1 MKACTKCGQLLELAA
16 FYRHPG
22 MRDGRL
28 NKCKECHKADV
39 NANRR
44 EHVERYRAYDRA
56 RGSRQGADYV
66 REHRRQHPERTAA
79 HNAVARALRS
89 GRLVKPCACWH
100 CGSTRQVVGHH
111 ADYSAPLAVSWLC
124 QACHKAVHVAT
135 DQLQSQGLA

>member
-1 MKACTKCGQLLELAA
+1 MKVCISCGVSAPLSS
-16 FYRHPG
+16 FYRHKR
-22 MRDGRL
+22 MADGHL
-28 NKCKECHKADV
+28 NRCKECHKAAV
-39 NANRR
+39 RANRAANLA
-44 EHVERYRAYDRA
+44 RYRAHDRA
-56 RGSRQGADYV
+56 RGNRQPPGYL
-66 REHRRQHPERTAA
+66 REHRRQHPERMAA

-135 DQLQSQGLA
+135 DQLQAQGLA